1 MSRTRYKQVAKQLE
15 RDRLSVPHFARFGL
29 RNFRFRFRLLGGLVS
44 VTFWLRFLL
53 RSRLVPAM
61 SLETWFPL
69 RPKWFSLHPA
79 PHHGQTY
86 RLSLCMPPAQWLRK
100 PNFEARASQRVL
112 LASFSCCGRLVSCG
126 RGCKD
131 SFDWFIN
138 KHLPK
143 SLQQFVRQGRQCCL
157 EGPQWCLQI
166 GRSDKRSEQA
176 E

>member
-15 RDRLSVPHFARFGL
+15 GDRLSVPHFARFGL

-79 PHHGQTY
+79 PHHGQTIAFHFACHQ
-86 RLSLCMPPAQWLRK
+86 RSGCASPPLKHTPFNVAC
-100 PNFEARASQRVL
+100 NVL
-112 LASFSCCGRLVSCG
+112 LLSTARKQS
-126 RGCKD
+126 
-131 SFDWFIN
+131 
-138 KHLPK
+138 
-143 SLQQFVRQGRQCCL
+143 VRQGNC
-157 EGPQWCLQI
+157 GTPQQAWAMLPR
-166 GRSDKRSEQA
+166 GSAMVFVHRSF
-176 E
+176 